1 MRLLQNKLKQLENT
15 ICWVN
20 EEEALFKFPQTAYA
34 DVGDINTI
42 QSGEGKM
49 KAEIE
54 PYARLFTT
62 VLKWQKAEKK
72 WMDGAFLDL
81 NSLQIKA
88 DIDEFSME
96 MVQLQKLFKSKFKQA
111 ALDGESKYSKMNLE
125 DSDPNQLPP
134 PLKIC
139 ALTIAAINKFTENI
153 RVISCLCNPGIR
165 LRHWNQMSAI
175 IGFDITPNSGSSLR
189 KVLRLSL
196 AAFMDKLEEVS
207 VSATKEHALE
217 ISLHEMIRQWSDI
230 AFTTNTYRDS
240 TIRILGSVES
250 IEASLDD
257 HLVKT
262 QTMRGSPYFKP
273 FEKEVLG
280 WEAQLTRIQDTI
292 TAWLSVQE
300 KWLYLEPILT
310 VEEIVRHLPSE
321 SLLFREVDGHW
332 KTVMENV
339 SADPRVLHTA
349 GVEGMLEML
358 QRSLDLLKDIS
369 VGLSRYLEHRKLVF
383 PRFFFLSNKEILQIV
398 SETRDPTKVQPFLRN
413 IFEGVQSLEFTDLQA
428 IQGVVSTEGER
439 IPLSFPIQPREAKGC
454 VDKWLSELSQQMVAT
469 MEDLLANSRE
479 SYTSFKR
486 AEWLLEW
493 PGQVALTVCLL
504 VWTAEIQEAIKGGEQ
519 ALVEQCNRQ
528 AGNIQ
533 ELSALLQEEKSHL
546 AQAAI
551 RSVIVQDLHLL
562 DVTKQVHRRKI
573 ASENDFYWAR
583 QLKMTGSGEEQVCL
597 NMLDVSSPYRHEYLG
612 HVSRLV
618 TTDVTEQGFLTL
630 LTAFKLGYSGLLS
643 GPTAT
648 GKSSL
653 PRELAAYL
661 GAMYRVKNGSPDVT
675 INSLT
680 GFLKGV
686 ASSGCWAVIE
696 DLDRAGPEVLSL
708 ASVLLETLRSCTKA
722 RVDSVRF
729 PGEEKFSI
737 ENGFFVTI
745 TQNSSYIGRTQIPDS
760 LRVLFRPVSLVSPD
774 WMTIAEVRLA
784 SYGFKSKE
792 LAVPLVSVL
801 KTATTQLPGE
811 RHYSF
816 GLRSLVA
823 VLDLAQE
830 KLTEEG
836 RDEKIVLVEA
846 IRAILTPRLCLPDVQ
861 RLDRVIDTHFPGTF
875 AVPEV
880 EDQVKET
887 EVDGLILNQLM
898 REKVTAVRSSLDQQT
913 GLILIGPTCSGK
925 STILKQAAALR
936 PETTIRV
943 INPKALEGR
952 QLFGQ
957 PESSD
962 TGWKDGLV
970 SRCFQEF
977 SSCPS
982 DGQRLLVFDGPL
994 DTDWVE
1000 NFNTLLDRNQV
1011 LCFESGECQALSNG
1025 VRVVFEAT
1033 SLANISPATVSRCA
1047 VVYVDAACLTW
1058 TQLFTSWFNSIKT
1071 EPWLEN
1077 HDVILQQLFQWLL
1090 PPLLSCV
1097 STCRCSSIFLPPET
1111 SPVKKELSPQTS
1123 RPCVLFEL
1131 GAW

>member
-1 MRLLQNKLKQLENT
+1 MRDHLNQVRLLQNKLKQLENT

-54 PYARLFTT
+54 PYARLFNT

-165 LRHWNQMSAI
+165 IRHWNQMSAI

-332 KTVMENV
+332 KTVMESI
-339 SADPRVLHTA
+339 SADPRVLQTA

-358 QRSLDLLKDIS
+358 QRSLELLKDIS

-413 IFEGVQSLEFTDLQA
+413 IFEGIQSLEFTDLQA
-428 IQGVVSTEGER
+428 IQAVVSPQGER
-439 IPLSFPIQPREAKGC
+439 ISLSFPIQPREAKGC
-454 VDKWLSELSQQMVAT
+454 VDRWLAELSQQMVAT
-469 MEDLLANSRE
+469 MEVFL
-479 SYTSFKR
+479 F
-486 AEWLLEW
+486 
-493 PGQVALTVCLL
+493 LL
-504 VWTAEIQEAIKGGEQ
+504 VI
-519 ALVEQCNRQ
+519 
-528 AGNIQ
+528 
-533 ELSALLQEEKSHL
+533 LS
-546 AQAAI
+546 
-551 RSVIVQDLHLL
+551 
-562 DVTKQVHRRKI
+562 
-573 ASENDFYWAR
+573 
-583 QLKMTGSGEEQVCL
+583 
-597 NMLDVSSPYRHEYLG
+597 
-612 HVSRLV
+612 
-618 TTDVTEQGFLTL
+618 
-630 LTAFKLGYSGLLS
+630 
-643 GPTAT
+643 
-648 GKSSL
+648 
-653 PRELAAYL
+653 
-661 GAMYRVKNGSPDVT
+661 
-675 INSLT
+675 
-680 GFLKGV
+680 
-686 ASSGCWAVIE
+686 
-696 DLDRAGPEVLSL
+696 
-708 ASVLLETLRSCTKA
+708 
-722 RVDSVRF
+722 
-729 PGEEKFSI
+729 
-737 ENGFFVTI
+737 
-745 TQNSSYIGRTQIPDS
+745 
-760 LRVLFRPVSLVSPD
+760 
-774 WMTIAEVRLA
+774 
-784 SYGFKSKE
+784 
-792 LAVPLVSVL
+792 
-801 KTATTQLPGE
+801 
-811 RHYSF
+811 
-816 GLRSLVA
+816 
-823 VLDLAQE
+823 
-830 KLTEEG
+830 
-836 RDEKIVLVEA
+836 
-846 IRAILTPRLCLPDVQ
+846 
-861 RLDRVIDTHFPGTF
+861 
-875 AVPEV
+875 
-880 EDQVKET
+880 
-887 EVDGLILNQLM
+887 
-898 REKVTAVRSSLDQQT
+898 
-913 GLILIGPTCSGK
+913 
-925 STILKQAAALR
+925 
-936 PETTIRV
+936 
-943 INPKALEGR
+943 
-952 QLFGQ
+952 
-957 PESSD
+957 
-962 TGWKDGLV
+962 
-970 SRCFQEF
+970 
-977 SSCPS
+977 
-982 DGQRLLVFDGPL
+982 
-994 DTDWVE
+994 
-1000 NFNTLLDRNQV
+1000 
-1011 LCFESGECQALSNG
+1011 
-1025 VRVVFEAT
+1025 
-1033 SLANISPATVSRCA
+1033 
-1047 VVYVDAACLTW
+1047 
-1058 TQLFTSWFNSIKT
+1058 
-1071 EPWLEN
+1071 
-1077 HDVILQQLFQWLL
+1077 
-1090 PPLLSCV
+1090 
-1097 STCRCSSIFLPPET
+1097 
-1111 SPVKKELSPQTS
+1111 
-1123 RPCVLFEL
+1123 
-1131 GAW
+1131 